1 MYGGKA
7 KEQFK
12 GKTSISVL
20 YNWMDGGWQCH
31 SLVKKAVEAPKF
43 DGEDHKFSFR
53 FVEFEL
59 FLRHINGEAKKI
71 IGFKNLELGV
81 SDINL
86 I

>member
-1 MYGGKA
+1 
-7 KEQFK
+7 
-12 GKTSISVL
+12 
-20 YNWMDGGWQCH
+20 MDGGWQCH
-31 SLVKKAVEAPKF
+31 SLVKKAVGESKF
-43 DGEDHKFSFR
+43 GREGRKFSFR

-59 FLRHINGEAKKI
+59 FLRHTDGEAKKI